1 MAEAVASCVHCGFCL
16 PACPTYLALGEEMD
30 SPRGRILLMKGALEG
45 ELSQEEVLPHVDRC
59 LGCLAC
65 VTACPS
71 GVEYGELLTPFRE
84 MTEKGRSRSPMEELT
99 RTLTNQTLPYPG
111 RFRAAAVLGRLT
123 RIFKPFLPAAL
134 RTMLDLLPEK
144 LPPRVAL
151 LSGCV
156 QQVLTPGINRATV
169 DVLTS
174 NGVEV
179 VIPPRQGCCGALSM
193 HTGAADQARALA
205 RRNFEAFNLSEVD
218 AVVTN
223 AAGCGS
229 GMHEYPLLFAGE
241 AEEQAARNFADKVQD
256 VTVFLDALGI
266 QPPPAL
272 PAPMTVAYHDACHLA
287 HAQGVTDAPR
297 RLYYVSMTR
306 ARHTLALGQLQK
318 PNPLVKELRGSPTA
332 LWREPFELPPA
343 APELRRRYRQLN
355 LKDVYLSFAGRQ
367 PSHSRVHAAIA
378 ALSPNDPLRV
388 QQRSDRWDLLDQS
401 GVVVGRLAQS
411 FGPPV
416 GMVCT
421 HASVL
426 AIATWGRQ
434 HSEPEYQEQLKC
446 DTWEVVV
453 PELIFEPS

>member
-1 MAEAVASCVHCGFCL
+1 MRHSIPVESLGPQAPSMAEAVASCVHCGFCL

-84 MTEKGRSRSPMEELT
+84 MTERGRSRSAMEELT

-111 RFRAAAVLGRLT
+111 RFRAAAVLGRFT
-123 RIFKPFLPAAL
+123 KVFKPFLPGAL

-144 LPPRVAL
+144 LPPRVALPPISPARGKRRARVAL

-169 DVLTS
+169 DVLTG

-193 HTGAADQARALA
+193 HTGAANQARALA
-205 RRNFEAFNLSEVD
+205 RRNFDAFNLSEVD

-241 AEEQAARNFADKVQD
+241 AEEQAARDFADKVQD
-256 VTVFLDALGI
+256 VTVFLDTLGI
-266 QPPPAL
+266 EPPPAL
-272 PAPMTVAYHDACHLA
+272 PTPMTVAYHDACHLA

-297 RLYYVSMTR
+297 RLLGAVQNL
-306 ARHTLALGQLQK
+306 TLVPIPEGEICCGSAGSYNIEQPEIAAQLGQRKAKAILGTGAQAVVTGNIGCMTQIDSHLQRLGK
-318 PNPLVKELRGSPTA
+318 PLPIFHTVELLNGNGRG
-332 LWREPFELPPA
+332 
-343 APELRRRYRQLN
+343 
-355 LKDVYLSFAGRQ
+355 
-367 PSHSRVHAAIA
+367 
-378 ALSPNDPLRV
+378 
-388 QQRSDRWDLLDQS
+388 
-401 GVVVGRLAQS
+401 
-411 FGPPV
+411 
-416 GMVCT
+416 
-421 HASVL
+421 
-426 AIATWGRQ
+426 
-434 HSEPEYQEQLKC
+434 
-446 DTWEVVV
+446 
-453 PELIFEPS
+453 

>member
-1 MAEAVASCVHCGFCL
+1 MRHSIPVDSLGPQAPSMAEAVASCVHCGFCL

-111 RFRAAAVLGRLT
+111 RFRAAAVMGRLT

-151 LSGCV
+151 PPISPAQGKRRARVALLSGCV

-169 DVLTS
+169 DVLTG

-179 VIPPRQGCCGALSM
+179 VIPPGQGCCGALSM

-241 AEEQAARNFADKVQD
+241 AEEQAARDFAGKVQD

-266 QPPPAL
+266 EPPPAL

-297 RLYYVSMTR
+297 RLLGAVPNL
-306 ARHTLALGQLQK
+306 TLVPIPEGEICCGSAGSYNIEQPEIAAQLGQRKAEAILGTGAHAVVTGNIGCMTQIDSHLQRLGK
-318 PNPLVKELRGSPTA
+318 PLPVFHTVELLNGS
-332 LWREPFELPPA
+332 
-343 APELRRRYRQLN
+343 
-355 LKDVYLSFAGRQ
+355 
-367 PSHSRVHAAIA
+367 
-378 ALSPNDPLRV
+378 
-388 QQRSDRWDLLDQS
+388 
-401 GVVVGRLAQS
+401 
-411 FGPPV
+411 
-416 GMVCT
+416 
-421 HASVL
+421 
-426 AIATWGRQ
+426 
-434 HSEPEYQEQLKC
+434 QE
-446 DTWEVVV
+446 
-453 PELIFEPS
+453 

>member
-1 MAEAVASCVHCGFCL
+1 
-16 PACPTYLALGEEMD
+16 MD

-45 ELSQEEVLPHVDRC
+45 ELSHEEVLPHVDRC

-84 MTEKGRSRSPMEELT
+84 MTEKRRSRSTMEELS

-111 RFRAAAVLGRLT
+111 RFRAAAVLGRYTKFL
-123 RIFKPFLPAAL
+123 KPFLPAAL
-134 RTMLDLLPEK
+134 QTMLDLLPER
-144 LPPRVAL
+144 LPPRVAPPRLAPAQGQRRARVAL
-151 LSGCV
+151 LSGCA
-156 QQVLTPGINRATV
+156 QQVLAPGINSATV
-169 DVLTS
+169 EVLTS

-205 RRNFEAFNLSEVD
+205 RHNFDAFNLDEVD

-241 AEEQAARNFADKVQD
+241 PEEQAAREFADKVQD

-266 QPPPAL
+266 EPPPAL

-297 RLYYVSMTR
+297 RLLG
-306 ARHTLALGQLQK
+306 AIPNLTLVPIPEGEICCGSAGSYNIEQPEIAAQLGQRKAEAILGTGAQAVVTGNIGCMTQIDSHLQRLGK
-318 PNPLVKELRGSPTA
+318 PLPIFHTVELLNG
-332 LWREPFELPPA
+332 REE
-343 APELRRRYRQLN
+343 
-355 LKDVYLSFAGRQ
+355 
-367 PSHSRVHAAIA
+367 
-378 ALSPNDPLRV
+378 
-388 QQRSDRWDLLDQS
+388 
-401 GVVVGRLAQS
+401 
-411 FGPPV
+411 
-416 GMVCT
+416 
-421 HASVL
+421 
-426 AIATWGRQ
+426 
-434 HSEPEYQEQLKC
+434 
-446 DTWEVVV
+446 
-453 PELIFEPS
+453 

>member
-84 MTEKGRSRSPMEELT
+84 MTERGRSRSAMEELT

-111 RFRAAAVLGRLT
+111 RFRAAAVLGRFT
-123 RIFKPFLPAAL
+123 KVFKPFLPGAL

-144 LPPRVAL
+144 LPPRVALPPISPARGKRRARVAL

-156 QQVLTPGINRATV
+156 QQVLTPGINRATI

-205 RRNFEAFNLSEVD
+205 RRNFDAFNLDEVD

-241 AEEQAARNFADKVQD
+241 AEEQAARDFAGKVQD

-266 QPPPAL
+266 EPPPAL

-297 RLYYVSMTR
+297 RLLGAVQNL
-306 ARHTLALGQLQK
+306 TLVPIPEGEICCGSAGSYNIEQPEIAAQLGQRKAKAILGTGAQAVVTGNIGCMTQIDSHLQRLGK
-318 PNPLVKELRGSPTA
+318 PLPIFHTVELLNGNGRG
-332 LWREPFELPPA
+332 
-343 APELRRRYRQLN
+343 
-355 LKDVYLSFAGRQ
+355 
-367 PSHSRVHAAIA
+367 
-378 ALSPNDPLRV
+378 
-388 QQRSDRWDLLDQS
+388 
-401 GVVVGRLAQS
+401 
-411 FGPPV
+411 
-416 GMVCT
+416 
-421 HASVL
+421 
-426 AIATWGRQ
+426 
-434 HSEPEYQEQLKC
+434 
-446 DTWEVVV
+446 
-453 PELIFEPS
+453 

>member
-1 MAEAVASCVHCGFCL
+1 MRHSIPVESLGPQAPAMAEAVASCVHCGFCL

-45 ELSQEEVLPHVDRC
+45 ELSQEDVLPHVDRC

-71 GVEYGELLTPFRE
+71 GVEYGDLLTPFRE
-84 MTEKGRSRSPMEELT
+84 MAEKQRSRSRMEELT

-111 RFRAAAVLGRLT
+111 RFRAAAALGRFT
-123 RIFKPFLPAAL
+123 KVFKPFLPPAL
-134 RTMLDLLPEK
+134 RTMLDLLPER
-144 LPPRVAL
+144 LPPRDSLPQLAPARGERRARVAL

-193 HTGAADQARALA
+193 HTGAAEQARGLA
-205 RRNFEAFNLSEVD
+205 RRNFRVFDLDEVD
-218 AVVTN
+218 ALVTN

-241 AEEQAARNFADKVQD
+241 AEEQEARDFAAKVQD

-266 QPPPAL
+266 DSPAPL

-297 RLYYVSMTR
+297 RLLSAVPNL
-306 ARHTLALGQLQK
+306 TLVPIPEGEICCGSAGSYNIEQPEIAAQLGQRKAEAILSTGAQAVVTG
-318 PNPLVKELRGSPTA
+318 NIGCMTQIDSH
-332 LWREPFELPPA
+332 
-343 APELRRRYRQLN
+343 LRRLGKPLQIYHTIEL
-355 LKDVYLSFAGRQ
+355 LAG
-367 PSHSRVHAAIA
+367 
-378 ALSPNDPLRV
+378 
-388 QQRSDRWDLLDQS
+388 
-401 GVVVGRLAQS
+401 
-411 FGPPV
+411 
-416 GMVCT
+416 
-421 HASVL
+421 
-426 AIATWGRQ
+426 
-434 HSEPEYQEQLKC
+434 SEA
-446 DTWEVVV
+446 
-453 PELIFEPS
+453 

>member
-16 PACPTYLALGEEMD
+16 PACPTYLELGEEMD

-45 ELSQEEVLPHVDRC
+45 ELSHEEVLPHVDRC

-84 MTEKGRSRSPMEELT
+84 MTEKRRSRSTMEELS

-111 RFRAAAVLGRLT
+111 RFRAAAILGRHTKFL
-123 RIFKPFLPAAL
+123 KPFLPAAL
-134 RTMLDLLPEK
+134 QTMLDLLPER
-144 LPPRVAL
+144 LPPRVALPRLAPARGQRRARVAL
-151 LSGCV
+151 LSGCA
-156 QQVLTPGINRATV
+156 QQVLAPGINSATV
-169 DVLTS
+169 EVLTS

-205 RRNFEAFNLSEVD
+205 RHNFDAFNLDEVD

-241 AEEQAARNFADKVQD
+241 PEEQAAREFADKVQD

-266 QPPPAL
+266 EPPPAL

-297 RLYYVSMTR
+297 RLLR
-306 ARHTLALGQLQK
+306 AIPNLTLVPIPEGEICCGSAGSYNIEQPEIAAQLGQRKAEAILGTGAQAVVTGNIGCMTQIDSHLQRLGK
-318 PNPLVKELRGSPTA
+318 PLPIFHTVELLNG
-332 LWREPFELPPA
+332 REE
-343 APELRRRYRQLN
+343 
-355 LKDVYLSFAGRQ
+355 
-367 PSHSRVHAAIA
+367 
-378 ALSPNDPLRV
+378 
-388 QQRSDRWDLLDQS
+388 
-401 GVVVGRLAQS
+401 
-411 FGPPV
+411 
-416 GMVCT
+416 
-421 HASVL
+421 
-426 AIATWGRQ
+426 
-434 HSEPEYQEQLKC
+434 
-446 DTWEVVV
+446 
-453 PELIFEPS
+453 

>member
-1 MAEAVASCVHCGFCL
+1 MRHSIPVDSLGPQAPLMAEAVASCVHCGFCL

-84 MTEKGRSRSPMEELT
+84 MSEKRRSRSTMEELT

-111 RFRAAAVLGRLT
+111 RFRAAAVLGRYAKVF
-123 RIFKPFLPAAL
+123 RPYLPAAL
-134 RTMLDLLPEK
+134 RTMLDLLPER

-151 LSGCV
+151 PELAPAEGERRARVAFLSGCV
-156 QQVLTPGINRATV
+156 QQVLTPQINRATV
-169 DVLTS
+169 DVLNR

-193 HTGAADQARALA
+193 HTGAADQARELA
-205 RRNFEAFNLSEVD
+205 KRNFGAFDLTEVD

-241 AEEQAARNFADKVQD
+241 VEERAARDFADKVQD

-266 QPPPAL
+266 EPPPAL

-287 HAQGVTDAPR
+287 HAQGVTEAPR
-297 RLYYVSMTR
+297 RLLEAVPNL
-306 ARHTLALGQLQK
+306 TLVPIPEGEICCGSAGSYNIEQPEIAAQLGQRKAEAILSTGTQAVVTGNIGCMTQIDSHLQRLGK
-318 PNPLVKELRGSPTA
+318 PLPILHTVEL
-332 LWREPFELPPA
+332 
-343 APELRRRYRQLN
+343 LN
-355 LKDVYLSFAGRQ
+355 G
-367 PSHSRVHAAIA
+367 
-378 ALSPNDPLRV
+378 
-388 QQRSDRWDLLDQS
+388 
-401 GVVVGRLAQS
+401 
-411 FGPPV
+411 
-416 GMVCT
+416 T
-421 HASVL
+421 
-426 AIATWGRQ
+426 
-434 HSEPEYQEQLKC
+434 EE
-446 DTWEVVV
+446 
-453 PELIFEPS
+453 

>member
-1 MAEAVASCVHCGFCL
+1 MRHSIPVESLGPQAPSMAEAVASCVHCGFCL

-45 ELSQEEVLPHVDRC
+45 ELSQEEVLPHIDRC

-84 MTEKGRSRSPMEELT
+84 MTEKRRSRSAMEALT

-111 RFRAAAVLGRLT
+111 RFRAAAVLGRFT
-123 RIFKPFLPAAL
+123 KVFKPFLPEAL
-134 RTMLDLLPEK
+134 RTMLDLLPDR
-144 LPPRVAL
+144 LPPPVPLPPISPARGSRRARVAL

-179 VIPPRQGCCGALSM
+179 VIPRRQGCCGALSM
-193 HTGAADQARALA
+193 HSGAADQARALA
-205 RRNFEAFNLSEVD
+205 RHNFNAFNLGEVD

-241 AEEQAARNFADKVQD
+241 PEEQAARDFAGKVQD

-266 QPPPAL
+266 EPPPAL
-272 PAPMTVAYHDACHLA
+272 PAPLTVAYHDACHLA

-297 RLYYVSMTR
+297 RLLGAVPNL
-306 ARHTLALGQLQK
+306 TLVPVPEGEICCGSAGSYNIEQPEIAAQLGQRKAEAILGTGAQAVVTG
-318 PNPLVKELRGSPTA
+318 NIGCMTQIDSH
-332 LWREPFELPPA
+332 
-343 APELRRRYRQLN
+343 LRRLGKPLPVFHTVELLN
-355 LKDVYLSFAGRQ
+355 G
-367 PSHSRVHAAIA
+367 
-378 ALSPNDPLRV
+378 
-388 QQRSDRWDLLDQS
+388 
-401 GVVVGRLAQS
+401 
-411 FGPPV
+411 
-416 GMVCT
+416 
-421 HASVL
+421 
-426 AIATWGRQ
+426 
-434 HSEPEYQEQLKC
+434 SEE
-446 DTWEVVV
+446 
-453 PELIFEPS
+453 

>member
-1 MAEAVASCVHCGFCL
+1 MRHSIPVESLGPQAPSMAEAVASCVHCGFCL

-84 MTEKGRSRSPMEELT
+84 MTERGRSRSAMEELT

-111 RFRAAAVLGRLT
+111 RFRAAAVLGRFT
-123 RIFKPFLPAAL
+123 KVFKPFLPGAL

-144 LPPRVAL
+144 LPPRVALPPISPARGKRRARVAL

-156 QQVLTPGINRATV
+156 QQVLTPGINRATI

-205 RRNFEAFNLSEVD
+205 RRNFDAFNLDEVD

-241 AEEQAARNFADKVQD
+241 AEEQAARDFAGKVQD

-266 QPPPAL
+266 EPPPAL

-297 RLYYVSMTR
+297 RLLGAVQNL
-306 ARHTLALGQLQK
+306 TLVPIPEGEICCGSAGSYNIEQPEIAAQLGQRKAKAILGTGAQAVVTGNIGCMTQIDSHLQRLGK
-318 PNPLVKELRGSPTA
+318 PLPIFHTVELLNGNGRG
-332 LWREPFELPPA
+332 
-343 APELRRRYRQLN
+343 
-355 LKDVYLSFAGRQ
+355 
-367 PSHSRVHAAIA
+367 
-378 ALSPNDPLRV
+378 
-388 QQRSDRWDLLDQS
+388 
-401 GVVVGRLAQS
+401 
-411 FGPPV
+411 
-416 GMVCT
+416 
-421 HASVL
+421 
-426 AIATWGRQ
+426 
-434 HSEPEYQEQLKC
+434 
-446 DTWEVVV
+446 
-453 PELIFEPS
+453 

>member
-1 MAEAVASCVHCGFCL
+1 MRHSIPVESLGPQAPSMAEAVASCVHCGFCL

-45 ELSQEEVLPHVDRC
+45 ELSQEDVLPHIDRC

-84 MTEKGRSRSPMEELT
+84 MTEKRRSRSAMETLT

-111 RFRAAAVLGRLT
+111 RFRAAAVLGRFT
-123 RIFKPFLPAAL
+123 KVFKPFLPEAL
-134 RTMLDLLPEK
+134 RTMLDLLPDR
-144 LPPRVAL
+144 LPPPVPLPPISPARGSRRARVAL

-179 VIPPRQGCCGALSM
+179 VIPRSQGCCGALSM
-193 HTGAADQARALA
+193 HSGAADQARALA
-205 RRNFEAFNLSEVD
+205 RHNFDAFNLGEVD

-241 AEEQAARNFADKVQD
+241 AEEQAARDFAEKVQD

-266 QPPPAL
+266 EPPPAL

-297 RLYYVSMTR
+297 RLLGAVPNL
-306 ARHTLALGQLQK
+306 TLVPVPEGEICCGSAGSYNIEQPEIAAQLGQRKAEAILGTGAQAVVTG
-318 PNPLVKELRGSPTA
+318 NIGCMTQIDSH
-332 LWREPFELPPA
+332 
-343 APELRRRYRQLN
+343 LRRLGKPLPIYHTVELLN
-355 LKDVYLSFAGRQ
+355 PAYPDS
-367 PSHSRVHAAIA
+367 
-378 ALSPNDPLRV
+378 
-388 QQRSDRWDLLDQS
+388 
-401 GVVVGRLAQS
+401 
-411 FGPPV
+411 
-416 GMVCT
+416 
-421 HASVL
+421 
-426 AIATWGRQ
+426 
-434 HSEPEYQEQLKC
+434 
-446 DTWEVVV
+446 
-453 PELIFEPS
+453 

>member
-84 MTEKGRSRSPMEELT
+84 MAERQRSRSPLENLT

-111 RFRAAAVLGRLT
+111 RFRAAAALGRYT
-123 RIFKPFLPAAL
+123 KVFKPFLPAAL
-134 RTMLDLLPEK
+134 RTMLDLLPER
-144 LPPRVAL
+144 LPPRVALPRLAAARGERRARVAL

-169 DVLTS
+169 DVLTN

-179 VIPPRQGCCGALSM
+179 VIPPRQGCCGALAM
-193 HTGAADQARALA
+193 HTGAADQARGLA
-205 RRNFEAFNLSEVD
+205 RRNFDAFDLDEVD

-241 AEEQAARNFADKVQD
+241 AEEQAARDFADKVQD

-266 QPPPAL
+266 EPPPAL

-297 RLYYVSMTR
+297 RLLAKVPNL
-306 ARHTLALGQLQK
+306 TLVPIPEGEICCGSAGSYNIEQPEIAAQLGQRKAEAILGTGAQAVVTG
-318 PNPLVKELRGSPTA
+318 NIGCMTQIDSHL
-332 LWREPFELPPA
+332 
-343 APELRRRYRQLN
+343 RQLG
-355 LKDVYLSFAGRQ
+355 K
-367 PSHSRVHAAIA
+367 
-378 ALSPNDPLRV
+378 PLPIFHTV
-388 QQRSDRWDLLDQS
+388 ELLNGS
-401 GVVVGRLAQS
+401 A
-411 FGPPV
+411 
-416 GMVCT
+416 
-421 HASVL
+421 
-426 AIATWGRQ
+426 
-434 HSEPEYQEQLKC
+434 E
-446 DTWEVVV
+446 
-453 PELIFEPS
+453 

>member
-1 MAEAVASCVHCGFCL
+1 MRHSIPVDSLGPQAPSMAEAVASCVHCGFCL

-111 RFRAAAVLGRLT
+111 RFRAAAIMGRLT
-123 RIFKPFLPAAL
+123 KVFKPFLPAAL

-151 LSGCV
+151 PPISPAQGKRRARVALLSGCV

-169 DVLTS
+169 DVLTG

-179 VIPPRQGCCGALSM
+179 VIPPGQGCCGALSM

-205 RRNFEAFNLSEVD
+205 RRNFAAFNLSEVD

-241 AEEQAARNFADKVQD
+241 AEEQAARDFAGKVQD

-266 QPPPAL
+266 EPPPAL

-297 RLYYVSMTR
+297 RLLGAVPNL
-306 ARHTLALGQLQK
+306 TLVPIPEGEICCGSAGSYNIEQPEIAAQLGQRKAEAILGTGAQAVVTGNIGCMTQIDSHLQRLGK
-318 PNPLVKELRGSPTA
+318 PLPVFHTVELLNGS
-332 LWREPFELPPA
+332 
-343 APELRRRYRQLN
+343 
-355 LKDVYLSFAGRQ
+355 
-367 PSHSRVHAAIA
+367 
-378 ALSPNDPLRV
+378 
-388 QQRSDRWDLLDQS
+388 
-401 GVVVGRLAQS
+401 
-411 FGPPV
+411 
-416 GMVCT
+416 
-421 HASVL
+421 
-426 AIATWGRQ
+426 
-434 HSEPEYQEQLKC
+434 QE
-446 DTWEVVV
+446 
-453 PELIFEPS
+453 

>member
-84 MTEKGRSRSPMEELT
+84 MTERGRSRSAMEELT

-111 RFRAAAVLGRLT
+111 RFRAAAVLGRFT
-123 RIFKPFLPAAL
+123 KVFKPFLPGAL
-134 RTMLDLLPEK
+134 RTMLELLPEK
-144 LPPRVAL
+144 LPPRVALPPISPARGKRRARVAL

-156 QQVLTPGINRATV
+156 QQVLTPGINRATI

-205 RRNFEAFNLSEVD
+205 RRNFDAFNLSEVD

-241 AEEQAARNFADKVQD
+241 AEEQAARDFAGKVQD
-256 VTVFLDALGI
+256 VTVFLDTLGI
-266 QPPPAL
+266 EPPPAL
-272 PAPMTVAYHDACHLA
+272 PTPMTVAYHDACHLA

-297 RLYYVSMTR
+297 RLLGAVQNL
-306 ARHTLALGQLQK
+306 TLVPIPEGEICCGSAGSYNIEQPEIAAQLGQRKAKAILGTGAQAVVTGNIGCMTQIDSHLQRLGK
-318 PNPLVKELRGSPTA
+318 PLPIFHTVELLNGNGRG
-332 LWREPFELPPA
+332 
-343 APELRRRYRQLN
+343 
-355 LKDVYLSFAGRQ
+355 
-367 PSHSRVHAAIA
+367 
-378 ALSPNDPLRV
+378 
-388 QQRSDRWDLLDQS
+388 
-401 GVVVGRLAQS
+401 
-411 FGPPV
+411 
-416 GMVCT
+416 
-421 HASVL
+421 
-426 AIATWGRQ
+426 
-434 HSEPEYQEQLKC
+434 
-446 DTWEVVV
+446 
-453 PELIFEPS
+453 

>member
-16 PACPTYLALGEEMD
+16 PACPTYLELGEEMD

-84 MTEKGRSRSPMEELT
+84 MTEKRRSRSTMEELS

-111 RFRAAAVLGRLT
+111 RFRTAAILGRYTKFL
-123 RIFKPFLPAAL
+123 KPFLPAAL
-134 RTMLDLLPEK
+134 QTMLDLLPER
-144 LPPRVAL
+144 LPPRVALPRLAPARRQRRARVAL
-151 LSGCV
+151 LSGCA
-156 QQVLTPGINRATV
+156 QQVLAPGINSATV
-169 DVLTS
+169 EVLTS

-205 RRNFEAFNLSEVD
+205 RRNFDAFNLDEVD

-241 AEEQAARNFADKVQD
+241 PEEQAAREFADKVQD

-266 QPPPAL
+266 EPPPAL

-297 RLYYVSMTR
+297 RLLR
-306 ARHTLALGQLQK
+306 AIPNLTLVPIPEGEICCGSAGSYNIEQPEIAAQLGQRKAEAILGTGAQAVVTGNIGCMTQIDSHLQRIGK
-318 PNPLVKELRGSPTA
+318 PLPIFHTVELLNGKE
-332 LWREPFELPPA
+332 E
-343 APELRRRYRQLN
+343 
-355 LKDVYLSFAGRQ
+355 
-367 PSHSRVHAAIA
+367 
-378 ALSPNDPLRV
+378 
-388 QQRSDRWDLLDQS
+388 
-401 GVVVGRLAQS
+401 
-411 FGPPV
+411 
-416 GMVCT
+416 
-421 HASVL
+421 
-426 AIATWGRQ
+426 
-434 HSEPEYQEQLKC
+434 
-446 DTWEVVV
+446 
-453 PELIFEPS
+453 

>member
-1 MAEAVASCVHCGFCL
+1 MRHSIPVESLGPQAPSMAEAVASCVHCGFCL
-16 PACPTYLALGEEMD
+16 PACPTYLELGEEMD

-45 ELSQEEVLPHVDRC
+45 ELSQEDVLPHVDRC

-84 MTEKGRSRSPMEELT
+84 MTEKRRSRSAMESLT

-111 RFRAAAVLGRLT
+111 RFRAAAVLGRFT
-123 RIFKPFLPAAL
+123 KIFKPFLPEAL
-134 RTMLDLLPEK
+134 RTMLDLLPDR
-144 LPPRVAL
+144 LPPPVPLPEISPARGSRRARVAL

-179 VIPPRQGCCGALSM
+179 VIPRRQGCCGALSM
-193 HTGAADQARALA
+193 HSGAADQARALA
-205 RRNFEAFNLSEVD
+205 RHNFNAFNLGEVD

-241 AEEQAARNFADKVQD
+241 AEEQAARDFAEKVQD

-266 QPPPAL
+266 EPPPAL
-272 PAPMTVAYHDACHLA
+272 PEPMTVAYHDACHLA

-297 RLYYVSMTR
+297 RLLGAVPNL
-306 ARHTLALGQLQK
+306 TLVPIPEGEICCGSAGSYNIEQPEIAAQLGQRKAEAILGTGAQAVVTG
-318 PNPLVKELRGSPTA
+318 NIGCMTQIDSH
-332 LWREPFELPPA
+332 
-343 APELRRRYRQLN
+343 LRRLGKPLPIFHTVELLN
-355 LKDVYLSFAGRQ
+355 G
-367 PSHSRVHAAIA
+367 
-378 ALSPNDPLRV
+378 
-388 QQRSDRWDLLDQS
+388 
-401 GVVVGRLAQS
+401 
-411 FGPPV
+411 
-416 GMVCT
+416 
-421 HASVL
+421 
-426 AIATWGRQ
+426 
-434 HSEPEYQEQLKC
+434 SEE
-446 DTWEVVV
+446 
-453 PELIFEPS
+453 

>member
-1 MAEAVASCVHCGFCL
+1 MRHSIPVDSLGPQAPSMAEAVASCVHCGFCL

-84 MTEKGRSRSPMEELT
+84 MAEKRRSRTRMEELT
-99 RTLTNQTLPYPG
+99 RTLTNQTLPYAG
-111 RFRAAAVLGRLT
+111 RFRAAAVLGRYAKV
-123 RIFKPFLPAAL
+123 FKPFLPAAL
-134 RTMLDLLPEK
+134 RTMLDLLPER
-144 LPPRVAL
+144 LPPRVRLPELAPAKGERRARVAF

-156 QQVLTPGINRATV
+156 QQVLTPQINRATV
-169 DVLTS
+169 DVLTR

-193 HTGAADQARALA
+193 HTGAADQARELA
-205 RRNFEAFNLSEVD
+205 KRNLDAFDLNDID

-241 AEEQAARNFADKVQD
+241 TEEQAARDFAAKVQD

-266 QPPPAL
+266 GPPPAL

-297 RLYYVSMTR
+297 RLLAAVQNL
-306 ARHTLALGQLQK
+306 TLVPIPEGEICCGSAGSYNIDQPEIAAQLGQRKAEAILSTGAQAVVTGNIGCMTQIDSHLQRLGK
-318 PNPLVKELRGSPTA
+318 R
-332 LWREPFELPPA
+332 LPILHTV
-343 APELRRRYRQLN
+343 E
-355 LKDVYLSFAGRQ
+355 
-367 PSHSRVHAAIA
+367 
-378 ALSPNDPLRV
+378 
-388 QQRSDRWDLLDQS
+388 LLD
-401 GVVVGRLAQS
+401 G
-411 FGPPV
+411 
-416 GMVCT
+416 T
-421 HASVL
+421 
-426 AIATWGRQ
+426 
-434 HSEPEYQEQLKC
+434 EE
-446 DTWEVVV
+446 
-453 PELIFEPS
+453 

>member
-1 MAEAVASCVHCGFCL
+1 MRHSIPVESLGPQAPSMAEAVASCVHCGFCL

-45 ELSQEEVLPHVDRC
+45 ELSQEDVLPHIDRC

-84 MTEKGRSRSPMEELT
+84 MTEKRRSRSAMEALT

-111 RFRAAAVLGRLT
+111 RFRAAAVLGRFT
-123 RIFKPFLPAAL
+123 KVFKPFLPEAL
-134 RTMLDLLPEK
+134 RTMLDLLPDR
-144 LPPRVAL
+144 LPPRVPLPPISPARGSRRARVAL

-179 VIPPRQGCCGALSM
+179 VIPRRQGCCGALSM
-193 HTGAADQARALA
+193 HGGAADQARALA
-205 RRNFEAFNLSEVD
+205 RHNFNAFNLGEVD

-241 AEEQAARNFADKVQD
+241 AEEQAARDFAEKVQD

-266 QPPPAL
+266 EPPPAL

-297 RLYYVSMTR
+297 RLLGTVPNL
-306 ARHTLALGQLQK
+306 TLVPVPEGEICCGSAGSYNIEQPEIAAQLGQRKAEAILGTGAQAVVTG
-318 PNPLVKELRGSPTA
+318 NIGCMTQIDSH
-332 LWREPFELPPA
+332 
-343 APELRRRYRQLN
+343 LRRLGKPLPIYHTVELLN
-355 LKDVYLSFAGRQ
+355 PA
-367 PSHSRVHAAIA
+367 
-378 ALSPNDPLRV
+378 
-388 QQRSDRWDLLDQS
+388 
-401 GVVVGRLAQS
+401 
-411 FGPPV
+411 
-416 GMVCT
+416 
-421 HASVL
+421 
-426 AIATWGRQ
+426 
-434 HSEPEYQEQLKC
+434 
-446 DTWEVVV
+446 
-453 PELIFEPS
+453 

>member
-1 MAEAVASCVHCGFCL
+1 MRHSIPVESLGPQAPSMAEAVASCVHCGFCL

-45 ELSQEEVLPHVDRC
+45 ELSQEEVLPHIDRC

-84 MTEKGRSRSPMEELT
+84 MTERRRSRSAMEELT

-111 RFRAAAVLGRLT
+111 RFRAAAVLGRFANV
-123 RIFKPFLPAAL
+123 FKPFLPGAL

-144 LPPRVAL
+144 LPPRVSLPPISPARGKRRARVAL

-156 QQVLTPGINRATV
+156 QQVLTPEINRATV

-205 RRNFEAFNLSEVD
+205 RRNFDAFNLNEVD

-241 AEEQAARNFADKVQD
+241 AEEQAARDFAGKVQD

-266 QPPPAL
+266 EPPPAL

-297 RLYYVSMTR
+297 RLLGAVQNL
-306 ARHTLALGQLQK
+306 TLVPIPEGEICCGSAGSYNIEQPEIAAQLGQRKAKAILGTGAQAVVTGNIGCMTQIDSHLQRLGK
-318 PNPLVKELRGSPTA
+318 PLPVFHTVELLNGSKE
-332 LWREPFELPPA
+332 
-343 APELRRRYRQLN
+343 
-355 LKDVYLSFAGRQ
+355 
-367 PSHSRVHAAIA
+367 
-378 ALSPNDPLRV
+378 
-388 QQRSDRWDLLDQS
+388 
-401 GVVVGRLAQS
+401 
-411 FGPPV
+411 
-416 GMVCT
+416 
-421 HASVL
+421 
-426 AIATWGRQ
+426 
-434 HSEPEYQEQLKC
+434 
-446 DTWEVVV
+446 
-453 PELIFEPS
+453 

>member
-1 MAEAVASCVHCGFCL
+1 MRHSIPVDSLGPQAPSMAEAVASCVHCGFCL

-84 MTEKGRSRSPMEELT
+84 MTEKRRSRSTMEELR

-111 RFRAAAVLGRLT
+111 RFRAAAVLGRYT
-123 RIFKPFLPAAL
+123 KVFKPFLPATL
-134 RTMLDLLPEK
+134 RTMLDLLPER
-144 LPPRVAL
+144 LPPRVKLPELAPAKGERRARVAF

-156 QQVLTPGINRATV
+156 QQVLTPQINPATV
-169 DVLTS
+169 DVLTR

-193 HTGAADQARALA
+193 HTGAADQARELA
-205 RRNFEAFNLSEVD
+205 KRNLDAFDLNDID

-241 AEEQAARNFADKVQD
+241 AEEQAARDFAGKVQD

-266 QPPPAL
+266 EPPPAL

-297 RLYYVSMTR
+297 RLLAAVQNL
-306 ARHTLALGQLQK
+306 TLVPIPEGEICCGSAGSYNIDQPEIAADLGQRKARAILSTGAQAVVTG
-318 PNPLVKELRGSPTA
+318 NIGCMTQIDNH
-332 LWREPFELPPA
+332 
-343 APELRRRYRQLN
+343 LRRLGKQLPIYHTVE
-355 LKDVYLSFAGRQ
+355 LLAG
-367 PSHSRVHAAIA
+367 
-378 ALSPNDPLRV
+378 
-388 QQRSDRWDLLDQS
+388 
-401 GVVVGRLAQS
+401 
-411 FGPPV
+411 
-416 GMVCT
+416 
-421 HASVL
+421 
-426 AIATWGRQ
+426 
-434 HSEPEYQEQLKC
+434 SEA
-446 DTWEVVV
+446 
-453 PELIFEPS
+453 